1 MALSGILKV
10 KEVAFLY
17 SSTTYVFKC
26 GYLKYT
32 IEDVKEVFEL
42 IDFATTE
49 DFYTYRIHFE
59 LRLGAPKQQNA
70 HTKGA
75 ADIIHALNTTEV
87 EFHPCYTN
95 DNNITV
101 FRSLKYKVRK
111 ENKNFTPISSQ
122 RAGIVNP
129 YSAIQLVTKEN
140 LQTISD
146 LFNF

>member
-10 KEVAFLY
+10 KEVAFRY

-26 GYLKYT
+26 GFVKYT

-49 DFYTYRIHFE
+49 DFFSYRIHFE
-59 LRLGAPKQQNA
+59 VRLGAPKQQIS
-70 HTKGA
+70 HTKGV

-87 EFHPCYTN
+87 EFFPCYTN
-95 DNNITV
+95 DNSITTYQA
-101 FRSLKYKVRK
+101 LKYKVRK
-111 ENKNFTPISSQ
+111 ENKNFTPISAQ

-129 YSAIQLVTKEN
+129 YSAIQIVTKEN
-140 LQTISD
+140 LQTLSD